1 MKQGHF
7 VEKTNNR
14 GCLFQM
20 TTRHSNRWLWE
31 AGLGNP
37 PDSMLFSHD
46 AVKFACKL
54 CDITDFMPLDDPV
67 MRHHSKSVPHVF
79 ALHNDNKTTLEF
91 WTSLGNTTHSIHLD
105 DTVFMCKLCNNGS
118 RYPNNLRAMYEH
130 HRSEGHNLA
139 KALAFVDTIAYAQKR
154 EREQNNRADLE
165 ALWEEEL
172 GNPKG
177 SLEWVGES
185 FYKCGVCGSLGLAK
199 TATAEGM
206 IRHCRTTVHQRLAAQ
221 MTRVAKRS
229 REEEEEE
236 ELPVTDQDEDHG
248 DAKKKT
254 KNTPVVEEESLVV
267 NEIPQQEEEEEPSLH
282 VTSLEEDPAPNVAA
296 EQQRLERMISPAPAA
311 APQQHEQTLN
321 SAWPHEELV
330 RPPSPAFEEIF
341 PPVAAPA
348 PQGPRQRQTGRARA
362 LFLQACDKFLEG
374 QRTQIA
380 QKCAKIL
387 SK

>member
-1 MKQGHF
+1 
-7 VEKTNNR
+7 
-14 GCLFQM
+14 
-20 TTRHSNRWLWE
+20 
-31 AGLGNP
+31 
-37 PDSMLFSHD
+37 
-46 AVKFACKL
+46 
-54 CDITDFMPLDDPV
+54 MPLDDPV

-79 ALHNDNKTTLEF
+79 ALHNDNKTTLDF

-267 NEIPQQEEEEEPSLH
+267 NEIPQEGEPSLH
-282 VTSLEEDPAPNVAA
+282 VTSLEEQPIPDAA
-296 EQQRLERMISPAPAA
+296 AAA
-311 APQQHEQTLN
+311 APQQQQILI
-321 SAWPHEELV
+321 SAWPHEERV

-341 PPVAAPA
+341 PPAEM
-348 PQGPRQRQTGRARA
+348 RQRQRGWARA
-362 LFLQACDKFLEG
+362 LFLEACDEFLER